1 MKQKI
6 KFVKRFMSVVVAATM
21 VFAMVTGI
29 GDFFPNIKSE
39 AAARQTL
46 LSVILNPGDLVP
58 IMQDIQDCL
67 LIEMR
72 EM

>member
-29 GDFFPNIKSE
+29 GDFFSE
-39 AAARQTL
+39 YKIGSGSTPDAVYL
-46 LSVILNPGDLVP
+46 
-58 IMQDIQDCL
+58 
-67 LIEMR
+67 
-72 EM
+72 

>member
-46 LSVILNPGDLVP
+46 YIC
-58 IMQDIQDCL
+58 DIKSGG
-67 LIEMR
+67 I
-72 EM
+72 

>member
-21 VFAMVTGI
+21 VRHCI
-29 GDFFPNIKSE
+29 
-39 AAARQTL
+39 
-46 LSVILNPGDLVP
+46 SVILNPVDLVP

-67 LIEMR
+67 LMEMR

>member
-6 KFVKRFMSVVVAATM
+6 KFVKRFMSVVVVAVI
-21 VFAMVTGI
+21 VFATVAGI
-29 GDFFPNIKSE
+29 GNFFPNIKSE

-46 LSVILNPGDLVP
+46 YICDIKSGGFRP

-67 LIEMR
+67 LMEMR